1 MKYVLTAYLTF
12 ALLAPYSGNK
22 VFDTIRTIV
31 TIAISVHLV
40 CKYDD

>member
-12 ALLAPYSGNK
+12 ALLAPLTGNK

-31 TIAISVHLV
+31 TIAISMHLI